1 MAGSTRGSVTL
12 KGYKMEYQSANASL
26 GFDEAPQKVNPT
38 VRFFKVFLGRKIVIV
53 GLAIILINAFAA
65 IFAPLIAPYDPNA
78 PDLKVALAAPSSQHW
93 LGTDTIG
100 RDYLSRMI
108 YGARTSMLIGIISV
122 AIAAGIGITL
132 GLIAGYFGGLVST
145 VIMRFV
151 DAFMAFPMIMLMLLI
166 SAVFTQGITNIVA
179 ALGIGMMASYARM
192 MYGQV
197 ISAKQNDYVMAARLI
212 GGSNS
217 RIMVQHIL
225 PNCLAPLIVMMT
237 MMLGA
242 AILAEAGLSF
252 LGMGINPPT
261 ATWGGMVSGG
271 FKYVII
277 APILSLVPGVAIML
291 LVFAFNMVGDGLRD
305 VLDPRL
311 RGTL

>member
-1 MAGSTRGSVTL
+1 MV
-12 KGYKMEYQSANASL
+12 NASVNP
-26 GFDEAPQKVNPT
+26 GFTFDEAPKRTNSA
-38 VRFFKVFLGRKIVIV
+38 RYFFKVFLGRKVVIV

-65 IFAPLIAPYDPNA
+65 IFAPWIAPYDPNA
-78 PDLKVALAAPSSQHW
+78 PDLNIPTASPSAQHW

-100 RDYLSRMI
+100 RDELSRMI
-108 YGARTSMLIGIISV
+108 YGARTSLIIGISV
-122 AIAAGIGITL
+122 VIIAAGLGIIL
-132 GLIAGYFGGLVST
+132 GLIAGYAGGIVST
-145 VIMRFV
+145 IIMRFI
-151 DAFMAFPMIMLMLLI
+151 DAFMAFPMMMLLI
-166 SAVFTQGITNIVA
+166 IIAAVLGHGIMNIIV

-197 ISAKQNDYVMAARLI
+197 VSAKQNDYVMAARLI
-212 GGSNS
+212 GGKAS
-217 RIMVQHIL
+217 RIMFQHIL

-237 MMLGA
+237 MMLGS

-271 FKYVII
+271 YKYVLT

>member
-1 MAGSTRGSVTL
+1 MDNTTGTAVLTFDESPKKTSSTR
-12 KGYKMEYQSANASL
+12 Y
-26 GFDEAPQKVNPT
+26 
-38 VRFFKVFLGRKIVIV
+38 FFKVFLGRKIVIF
-53 GLAIILINAFAA
+53 GLVIILINAFAA
-65 IFAPLIAPYDPNA
+65 IFAPWVAPYDPNA
-78 PDLKVALAAPSSQHW
+78 PDLESAMAPVSSQHW

-108 YGARTSMLIGIISV
+108 YGARTSMVIGIISV
-122 AIAAGIGITL
+122 IIAAGLGISL
-132 GLIAGYFGGLVST
+132 GLIAGYFGGITST
-145 VIMRFV
+145 IIMRFI

-166 SAVFTQGITNIVA
+166 SMVLTQGLTNIMI
-179 ALGIGMMASYARM
+179 ALGVGMMASYARIV
-192 MYGQV
+192 YGQV
-197 ISAKQNDYVMAARLI
+197 VSTKQNDYVMAARLI
-212 GGSNS
+212 GCSS
-217 RIMVQHIL
+217 TRIMLRHIL

-242 AILAEAGLSF
+242 CILAEAGLSF

-271 FKYVII
+271 YKYVLSD
-277 APILSLVPGVAIML
+277 PLFSLVPGVAIML